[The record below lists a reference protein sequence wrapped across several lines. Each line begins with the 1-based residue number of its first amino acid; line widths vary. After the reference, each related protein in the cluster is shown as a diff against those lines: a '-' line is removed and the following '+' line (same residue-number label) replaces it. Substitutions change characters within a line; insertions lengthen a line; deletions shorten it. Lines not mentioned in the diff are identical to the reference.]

1 MDIMSLNIHLLAF
14 KTIQKKSYKSIYCAE
29 TDKPPITLVLYNE
42 CNIISAIMG
51 GFEMDLNGNTLRK
64 AGRIIAGSYY
74 DYQSVRKSG
83 MNRVRDIIREKA
95 EGLDKSK
102 PEEKIEKDK
111 RTFDKKYK
119 DENLEKTLEEMAKTK
134 KLTQEEYEYLEK
146 FLDIS
151 EKAQKLENDYK
162 NLMLAYVE
170 SEPIYNVFLHPI
182 KGVGP
187 VISARLIKSF
197 GYCERYEH
205 ISSVWKHCGLHV
217 VNGKAPKRA
226 KGEKIE
232 YSPELRSFIWNIG
245 DSFIKQNSPVYREF
259 YDQAKKQYQE
269 VIFKPGELLE
279 KYGKPYKDKDV
290 HFKPLHAHNRAKRKM
305 EKLFLSHY
313 WMAARET
320 AGLSVS
326 EPYVQ
331 EKLGHEHI
339 ITWQSVV
346 NANLEAKP
354 VKRKVKKA
362 KKE

>member
-1 MDIMSLNIHLLAF
+1 MSF
-14 KTIQKKSYKSIYCAE
+14 
-29 TDKPPITLVLYNE
+29 NE
-42 CNIISAIMG
+42 VVKGN
-51 GFEMDLNGNTLRK
+51 ELNGSVLRK

-102 PEEKIEKDK
+102 PEEKIAKKK

-119 DENLEKTLEEMAKTK
+119 DENLPKTLEKMVEQK
-134 KLTQEEYEYLEK
+134 KFTQKEYEYLVK
-146 FLDIS
+146 FLEIS
-151 EKAQKLENDYK
+151 KNAQKFEDDYK
-162 NLMLAYVE
+162 VLMLKYVE
-170 SEPIYNVFLHPI
+170 NEPVYNVFLCSI
-182 KGVGP
+182 KGIGP

-205 ISSVWKHCGLHV
+205 ISSLWKHCGLHV

-232 YSPELRSFIWNIG
+232 YSPELRSFVWNIG
-245 DSFIKQNSPVYREF
+245 ESFIKLNSPIYREF
-259 YDQAKKQYQE
+259 YDAAKKQYAE
-269 VIFKPGELLE
+269 MVFREGELLE
-279 KYGKPYKDKDV
+279 KYGEPYKKEDV

-313 WMAARET
+313 WMVARET
-320 AGLSVS
+320 AGLPVS

-331 EKLGHEHI
+331 EKLGHNHI

-346 NANLEAKP
+346 NANLEEKP

-362 KKE
+362 KKEQPFVG